1 MTYPFIAIEGPIGVG
16 KTTVARQLAS
26 LMKAQF
32 LPDTD
37 TVNPYLRQFYLDPKA
52 VALHAQMHFL
62 VARREVLKKADIE
75 QPVQAIVA
83 DFMIDKD
90 RLFAELTLDENEWW
104 MYSKLYERMTEDT
117 RRPNLVIYLQA
128 PLERLIERIERRGL
142 RHEQRIDSTY
152 LAELGSR
159 YERFFHEYD
168 DSTLL
173 IVNAD
178 EVNLAS
184 DKSAVQ
190 ALAKLVQSRL
200 ADGDGG
206 RHFWNPAG

>member
-1 MTYPFIAIEGPIGVG
+1 MTHPYIAIEGPIGVG
-16 KTTVARQLAS
+16 KTTVARHLAE
-26 LMKAQF
+26 LLKAQF

-37 TVNPYLRQFYLDPKA
+37 THNPYLKQFYLDPKA
-52 VALHAQMHFL
+52 VALHAQLHFL
-62 VARREVLKKADIE
+62 VARREVLKKRDIE
-75 QPVQAIVA
+75 QPVKPIIA

-104 MYSKLYERMTEDT
+104 MYSHLYDRMTEDT

-128 PLERLIERIERRGL
+128 PLERLIERIETRGL

-152 LAELGSR
+152 LAELGAR
-159 YERFFHEYD
+159 YERFFHDYD
-168 DSTLL
+168 ESSLL

-178 EVNLAS
+178 EVNLAT
-184 DKSAVQ
+184 DQSAVQ
-190 ALAKLVQSRL
+190 ALANQVQSRL
-200 ADGDGG
+200 AEGGGG